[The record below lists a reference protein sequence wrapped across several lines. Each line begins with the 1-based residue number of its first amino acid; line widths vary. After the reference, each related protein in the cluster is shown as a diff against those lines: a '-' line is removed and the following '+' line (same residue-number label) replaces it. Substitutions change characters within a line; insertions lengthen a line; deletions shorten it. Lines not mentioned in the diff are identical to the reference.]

1 MKRFISILLAT
12 LLVVSSM
19 SLVVS
24 ADTGYY
30 RYKFDSGI
38 FGNPGGNSIGADT
51 GNATTSVTATMTPG
65 DSIMAKGWVLTATG
79 MKSLQYKIDD
89 GEWTDVALELD
100 NVVASVY
107 ANELNNNNAS
117 AEANA
122 NCRFNFS
129 VPTTFADGETHTFTL
144 RFITNEVT
152 EEKEITNG
160 DGTTTTETT
169 VVAASE
175 TVEFAT
181 ADISVASKSIPV
193 APVYPSEYGK
203 LQISRDRIDV
213 LTLGNMSVFGGNAS
227 NVTTTAV
234 HTTSITFRGWLSVAD
249 AFATEN
255 AFGYSID
262 GGDIVYGEFATDFD
276 NDEDAAAIKNAA
288 TYKDYYTRYAISV
301 PVSDLS
307 VGTHTVKTYLRLDIG
322 WTLILN
328 ETSVDVSAD
337 LESTAEETAW
347 DIILDS
353 GEYNVADLMQSG
365 NRFRNQWSPR
375 GGNHPIFESFI
386 NLMTSDDGDNYAKI
400 GGFTEA
406 YSDNTWVGPYGASID
421 MKIDTA
427 SSDARGFYFDFC
439 NVERQSYEVRRNA
452 AEELVISPN
461 GGIVVTNT
469 SGACLVPVAQNKLV
483 IYVLCYDETNGYS
496 AIDYVV
502 ETAADLYEF
511 NKYTVID
518 NGVNTVQIFVG
529 TEKVASITY
538 ADAETVDTGVC
549 AADFNR
555 TVAILNAAGETVAST
570 DIGLMAVMHRAS
582 IATRAN
588 EFCFDNI
595 DITKTS
601 AVSTVKVECVDGEG
615 NVIGE
620 AEELYFEGYSYSIAT
635 PAIEGYAAE
644 AAVVTGTVGADD
656 TVHTVKYT
664 ALAKYDLTINYVDA
678 DGNALAEAVV
688 LSLTEGQTYSVD
700 SPAIDGYTAD
710 TATVAGTMGTE
721 AIVINVVYTANVVET
736 PTITLAEGSD
746 YVLNSTKGIV
756 VIPSATKATTYANF
770 IANFATPVGGS
781 LVVKTAAGAVTTNA
795 RAIATGFSIELQV
808 DGAVIETYNVAMVGD
823 VSGDGRVTSNDA
835 SSLASAIAAKT
846 TGSWSVAMKHAAN
859 AYSQDSRGT
868 IANSDVISIET
879 FVSTGVFS

>member
-1 MKRFISILLAT
+1 
-12 LLVVSSM
+12 
-19 SLVVS
+19 
-24 ADTGYY
+24 
-30 RYKFDSGI
+30 
-38 FGNPGGNSIGADT
+38 
-51 GNATTSVTATMTPG
+51 
-65 DSIMAKGWVLTATG
+65 
-79 MKSLQYKIDD
+79 
-89 GEWTDVALELD
+89 
-100 NVVASVY
+100 
-107 ANELNNNNAS
+107 
-117 AEANA
+117 
-122 NCRFNFS
+122 
-129 VPTTFADGETHTFTL
+129 
-144 RFITNEVT
+144 
-152 EEKEITNG
+152 
-160 DGTTTTETT
+160 
-169 VVAASE
+169 
-175 TVEFAT
+175 
-181 ADISVASKSIPV
+181 
-193 APVYPSEYGK
+193 
-203 LQISRDRIDV
+203 
-213 LTLGNMSVFGGNAS
+213 MSVFGGNAS

-262 GGDIVYGEFATDFD
+262 GGDIVYGEFATDFA

-328 ETSVDVSAD
+328 EISVDVSTD

-353 GEYNVADLMQSG
+353 GEYNVTDLMQSG
-365 NRFRNQWSPR
+365 NRFRNQWTPR
-375 GGNHPIFESFI
+375 GNDGSFI

-400 GGFTEA
+400 GGITEA
-406 YSDNTWVGPYGASID
+406 FSDNTWVGPYGASID
-421 MKIDTA
+421 MKIDTVA
-427 SSDARGFYFDFC
+427 VLARGFYFDFC
-439 NVERQSYEVRRNA
+439 NVERQSYEERKNA
-452 AEELVISPN
+452 AGDTVISPN

-518 NGVNTVQIFVG
+518 NGVNTIQIFVG

-538 ADAETVDTGVC
+538 ADVETVNTGIC

-570 DIGLMAVMHRAS
+570 DIGLMAVVHRAS

-588 EFCFDNI
+588 EFYFDNI

-635 PAIEGYAAE
+635 PAIEGYTAE

-688 LSLTEGQTYSVD
+688 LSLAEGQTYSVD

-736 PTITLAEGSD
+736 PTITLAENSAYTINADKGLILMNSGSSAVRYAD
-746 YVLNSTKGIV
+746 FMANFSTPASAQLVLVNAAGKDITSSRGVGTGHKIELRSDGV
-756 VIPSATKATTYANF
+756 VIESYA
-770 IANFATPVGGS
+770 IS
-781 LVVKTAAGAVTTNA
+781 
-795 RAIATGFSIELQV
+795 
-808 DGAVIETYNVAMVGD
+808 MVGD
-823 VSGDGRVTSNDA
+823 VSGDGAVSEVDAVNLQSFINAGGSA
-835 SSLASAIAAKT
+835 SSLTEAQKNAYDARAGRRVEINEVDVASIVIFTT
-846 TGSWSVAMKHAAN
+846 TGSFA
-859 AYSQDSRGT
+859 
-868 IANSDVISIET
+868 
-879 FVSTGVFS
+879 

>member
-24 ADTGYY
+24 ADAGYY

-38 FGNPGGNSIGADT
+38 FGNPGGNSINADT

-65 DSIMAKGWVLTATG
+65 DSIMAKGWVLTVAG

-89 GEWTDVALELD
+89 GEWTDIALELGD
-100 NVVASVY
+100 DVTEVY
-107 ANELNNNNAS
+107 ANELNNNNAN

-129 VPTTFADGETHTFTL
+129 IPTTFADGETHTFTL

-152 EEKEITNG
+152 EETVIPNE

-181 ADISVASKSIPV
+181 ADISVASKSIPA

-203 LQISRDRIDV
+203 LQVSRDGIDV
-213 LTLGNMSVFGGNAS
+213 LTLGNKSEFGGNAS
-227 NVTTTAV
+227 SISTTAV
-234 HTTSITFRGWLSVAD
+234 HTTSVTFRGWMSVAD
-249 AFATEN
+249 AFTAAD

-262 GGDIVYGEFATDFD
+262 GGDIVYGEFATDFA
-276 NDEDAAAIKNAA
+276 NDQDAAAIKNAA

-307 VGTHTVKTYLRLDIG
+307 VGTHIVKTYLRLDIG
-322 WTLILN
+322 WTIILN
-328 ETSVDVSAD
+328 ETSVDVSTD

-353 GEYNVADLMQSG
+353 GEYVVTDLMQSG

-375 GGNHPIFESFI
+375 DGAESFI
-386 NLMTSDDGDNYAKI
+386 TLMTSDDGDNYAKM
-400 GGFTEA
+400 GGITEA
-406 YSDNTWVGPYGASID
+406 YSDNTWVGPYGASIE
-421 MKIDTA
+421 MKIESATNV
-427 SSDARGFYFDFC
+427 ARGFYFDFC
-439 NVERQSYEVRRNA
+439 NVERQSYEARKNA
-452 AEELVISPN
+452 AGDYVASPN
-461 GGIVVTNT
+461 GGIFVTNT

-502 ETAADLYEF
+502 ETTADLFEF

-518 NGVNTVQIFVG
+518 NGVNTIQIFVG
-529 TEKVASITY
+529 AEKVAAITY

-588 EFCFDNI
+588 EFYFDNI

-615 NVIGE
+615 NVIG
-620 AEELYFEGYSYSIAT
+620 AVEELYFEGYSYSIAT
-635 PAIEGYAAE
+635 PAIEGYTTETAT
-644 AAVVTGTVGADD
+644 VTGTVGADD
-656 TVHTVKYT
+656 TVHTVTY
-664 ALAKYDLTINYVDA
+664 ASLAKYDLTINYVDA
-678 DGNALAEAVV
+678 DGNVLAEAVI
-688 LSLTEGQTYSVD
+688 LSLLEGQTYSVD

-736 PTITLAEGSD
+736 PTITIAEGSD
-746 YVLNSTKGIV
+746 YTIDTAKGVILMSGAANYATFMSNIATSTGAGTLVL
-756 VIPSATKATTYANF
+756 
-770 IANFATPVGGS
+770 
-781 LVVKTAAGAVTTNA
+781 KTASGTVTTSA
-795 RAIATGFSIELQV
+795 RAVGTNYTLELQV
-808 DGAVIETYNVAMVGD
+808 DGNVIETYAVALLGD
-823 VSGDGRVTSNDA
+823 MNSDGKVNSNDSA
-835 SSLASAIAAKT
+835 RLRADISAGNTSSYTVVMKVAGNTNKDTRNTVNSADLARLA
-846 TGSWSVAMKHAAN
+846 
-859 AYSQDSRGT
+859 
-868 IANSDVISIET
+868 T
-879 FVSTGVFS
+879 FVSSGQW